1 MSKNKIIIYVTVLII
16 ILLITIP
23 SILLIMNNHNSKL
36 LESTEKKIIETAKNC
51 YYSESCVE
59 EYITLSELN
68 DKMGLELLANPITK
82 KVYNKDSYVDVK
94 NNFSF
99 IEIK

>member
-1 MSKNKIIIYVTVLII
+1 MSKNKIIIYVTVLIV

-23 SILLIMNNHNSKL
+23 SILLIMNNHNSKM

-51 YYSESCVE
+51 YYSESCIE
-59 EYITLSELN
+59 EHITLNELN
-68 DKMGLELLANPITK
+68 DKMGLELPANPITK

-99 IEIK
+99 TEIK